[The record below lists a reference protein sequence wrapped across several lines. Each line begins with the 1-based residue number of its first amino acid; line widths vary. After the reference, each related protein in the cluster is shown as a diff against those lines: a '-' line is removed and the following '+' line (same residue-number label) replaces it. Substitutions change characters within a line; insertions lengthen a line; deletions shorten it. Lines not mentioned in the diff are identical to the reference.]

1 MAKKTFNVDKF
12 KELVNN
18 TLATTGE
25 GEMQYRYGIIDALEH
40 VLHETGNYKGFRYLS
55 KDEVPWG
62 IPGINGPIE
71 DLSYEDRFKNTDLT
85 RRQYK

>member
-1 MAKKTFNVDKF
+1 MARKTFNVAGF

-25 GEMQYRYGIIDALEH
+25 GEMHYRYGIIDALEH

-55 KDEVPWG
+55 KDEVPHG
-62 IPGINGPIE
+62 RPGINLPVE
-71 DLSYEDRFKNTDLT
+71 NHTMEERFNDTDLT
-85 RRQYK
+85 RRYYS

>member
-1 MAKKTFNVDKF
+1 MARKTFNVDEF

-18 TLATTGE
+18 TLATTVE
-25 GEMQYRYGIIDALEH
+25 TEIQYRYGIIAALEH

-55 KDEVPWG
+55 KREVPWG
-62 IPGINGPIE
+62 IPGINEPIE
-71 DLSYEDRFKNTDLT
+71 DLSYEDRFKNTDST